1 MTNRSEFYFV
11 PEVGLKGFRIMVEDH
26 QQIRGHILVED
37 FLLPAHTLVELSD
50 RLRNPATIERCY
62 IGYYSLR
69 WTDWFAVDFQQVE
82 IFSEGVDLFVNLH
95 GHIEWDY
102 EDDGIRTVA
111 YQHHRLW
118 PDG

>member
-11 PEVGLKGFRIMVEDH
+11 PEVGLKGFRIMVEDQ

-37 FLLPAHTLVELSD
+37 FLVPAHTLADLVEL
-50 RLRNPATIERCY
+50 LGNPVTIERCY
-62 IGYYSLR
+62 IAYYSLR
-69 WTDWFAVDFQQVE
+69 WTDWFAVDAQQVE
-82 IFSEGVDLFVNLH
+82 IFSEGADLVVHLQ

-111 YQHHRLW
+111 YRHHRLW
-118 PDG
+118 PAG